1 MYGTIFRMK
10 TIPGQQSNA
19 ISHFKKRSAQDIE
32 GAIAVYL
39 LQPETQN
46 PETQNNELVGVVIFE
61 DKAAYIANANDSV
74 QHEIFTKLRS
84 CLSEDPEWTDGEYI

>member
-10 TIPGQQSNA
+10 VKPGEQGNA
-19 ISHFKKRSAQDIE
+19 ISHFKDRSPQDIK

-39 LQPETQN
+39 LQPETQD
-46 PETQNNELVGVVIFE
+46 NELVGVAIFE

>member
-39 LQPETQN
+39 LQ

>member
-19 ISHFKKRSAQDIE
+19 KSHFKKRSAQDIK

-39 LQPETQN
+39 LQPETQD
-46 PETQNNELVGVVIFE
+46 NELVGVAIFQ

>member
-10 TIPGQQSNA
+10 TIPGQQSKA
-19 ISHFKKRSAQDIE
+19 ISHVKKRSAEDIK

-39 LQPETQN
+39 LQPETQD
-46 PETQNNELVGVVIFE
+46 NELVGVAIFE

>member
-19 ISHFKKRSAQDIE
+19 ISHFKKRSAEDIKV
-32 GAIAVYL
+32 AIAVYL
-39 LQPETQN
+39 LQPETQD
-46 PETQNNELVGVVIFE
+46 NELVGVAIFE
-61 DKAAYIANANDSV
+61 DKAAYLANANDSV

>member
-1 MYGTIFRMK
+1 M
-10 TIPGQQSNA
+10 
-19 ISHFKKRSAQDIE
+19 
-32 GAIAVYL
+32 
-39 LQPETQN
+39 
-46 PETQNNELVGVVIFE
+46 GVAIFE